1 MIRVML
7 LDDHPVVRAGLRAIL
22 NSFDGVHVTHES
34 ADGSAVDGLV
44 DGSITDVDVVVCDIQ
59 MPGVDGITATSKL
72 AKVGGPPVLILTTY
86 DTEADIVAALEAGA
100 MGYLLKDS
108 PETSLFDAIIATHEG
123 KRTLSPDVAAA
134 LAQRTSQPQQS
145 LSQREIE
152 ILRELATG
160 ASNKALAKKLFISE
174 ATVKTHLIH
183 IFQKLGVESRTAA
196 VTAARDRRLI

>member
-22 NSFDGVHVTHES
+22 NSFDGVQVTHEA

-72 AKVGGPPVLILTTY
+72 AKAGGPPVLILTTY

-100 MGYLLKDS
+100 LGYLLKDS

>member
-22 NSFDGVHVTHES
+22 NSFDGVQVTHEA

-72 AKVGGPPVLILTTY
+72 AKAGGPPVLILTTY

-100 MGYLLKDS
+100 LGYLLKDS

-196 VTAARDRRLI
+196 VTAARERRLI